1 MICPKCK
8 KEIPADSVFCC
19 FCGKK
24 LITEKN
30 RKKRGNGEGTFFYN
44 EKRKCWVGQKVIG
57 VKPDGSPHRIT
68 RTGKTSKEVQAKI
81 RAAIEESEKGKNL
94 NPATVTVSDLG
105 QKIID
110 DKFSLNLIS
119 ETSKFRNE
127 ETLKIIANQNIGKMI
142 VSNVTEQDVMT
153 FHQIITSYSDS
164 VIEKICGMLK
174 RIFSEAIRMDL
185 ILKNPCEY
193 IKRPKSEKT
202 TRKIRALTAT
212 EQRKLLSVIDNCK
225 YSTQLKLEL
234 FLGCRMGEIN
244 ALQLGDIDFAEKTIT
259 IRKTITKLQH
269 GEPVLSDRPKTFA
282 GNRTLTLSDSIAQF
296 LNEYIKNEYVDNP
309 LKLLFVDK
317 NQRFVTASQVNCA
330 FKRLWEKY
338 INPDDNVNQH
348 MLRHT
353 FATRCIESGM
363 SAKVLQKLLGHE
375 DISTTL
381 NTYVD
386 AFSEYERKHLD
397 NTEKY
402 LNENGLGIVSATV
415 SATDIAI

>member
-1 MICPKCK
+1 
-8 KEIPADSVFCC
+8 
-19 FCGKK
+19 
-24 LITEKN
+24 
-30 RKKRGNGEGTFFYN
+30 
-44 EKRKCWVGQKVIG
+44 
-57 VKPDGSPHRIT
+57 
-68 RTGKTSKEVQAKI
+68 
-81 RAAIEESEKGKNL
+81 
-94 NPATVTVSDLG
+94 
-105 QKIID
+105 
-110 DKFSLNLIS
+110 
-119 ETSKFRNE
+119 
-127 ETLKIIANQNIGKMI
+127 MI

-153 FHQIITSYSDS
+153 FYQIITSYSDS

-174 RIFSEAIRMDL
+174 RIFCEAIRMDL

-193 IKRPKSEKT
+193 TKRPKSDKT

-259 IRKTITKLQH
+259 IRKTITKLKH